1 MIAVAAPIASH
12 LTDPVIHRLPNGLT
26 IVAEQIPVNAI
37 NLNLWL
43 NVGSAVESDDIN
55 GMAHFLEH
63 MIFKGTKRLRS
74 GEFEAQIEACGAKTN
89 AATSQDYT
97 HYYITTA
104 PQDFAKLAPLQLDV
118 VLNPTIPDDGF
129 ERERQVVLE
138 EIRRSEDNPRR
149 RSYQHLADLGFTTL
163 PYRRPVLG
171 PTNVIEQL
179 QPQQMRDFHRGWYQP
194 TNIVAVAVGNLPV
207 EQLIATVEES
217 CLGAMADRPPI
228 ADRPRRQPEIGQEV
242 AFSQIERSEH
252 IDPSLQ
258 QARLMLMWRVPGL
271 MNSSE
276 TYALDVLA
284 NILSHGRTSRLVQD
298 LREQRQLVN
307 GIGASNMTYQHQGLF
322 CFSANLATEN
332 LDPVEQ
338 AILEHVDRLQNEL
351 VPMRD
356 LEKVATQV
364 ANHFVFNNET
374 PSARANLYGYYY
386 ALMGD
391 LAPAFS
397 YTDHIR
403 ALTPQDIQAA
413 AQKYL
418 STHAYGAVTIKP
430 A

>member
-1 MIAVAAPIASH
+1 MIAVAAPIAAH
-12 LTDPVIHRLPNGLT
+12 LSDPVIHQLSNGLT
-26 IVAEQIPVNAI
+26 IVAEQIPVHAI

-43 NVGSAVESDDIN
+43 NVGSVVESDDIN

-104 PQDFAKLAPLQLDV
+104 PQNFAELAPLQLDV
-118 VLNPTIPDDGF
+118 VLNPTIPDTGF
-129 ERERQVVLE
+129 ERERHVVLE
-138 EIRRSEDNPRR
+138 EIRRSQDHPQR

-171 PTNVIEQL
+171 PANVIEQL
-179 QPQQMRDFHRGWYQP
+179 QPQQMRDFHRTWYQP
-194 TNIVAVAVGNLPV
+194 TSMVAVAVGNLPV
-207 EQLIATVEES
+207 EQLIATVETS
-217 CLGAMADRPPI
+217 YFRAMADRGATVDQPQ
-228 ADRPRRQPEIGQEV
+228 PRPEIEPEA
-242 AFSQIERSEH
+242 AFSQIMRSEQ

-271 MNSSE
+271 TNFQK

-298 LREQRQLVN
+298 LRERRQLVN

-332 LDPVEQ
+332 LGTVEQ

-351 VPMRD
+351 VPIRN

-391 LAPAFS
+391 LAPAFN
-397 YTDHIR
+397 YTEQIR

-413 AQKYL
+413 AQQYL
-418 STHAYGAVTIKP
+418 STTAYGAVTIKP